1 MAISRLKKGARR
13 AKMAAFTLI
22 EMIIAITV
30 FTIFIGFAISAYLA
44 FHRADQDALV
54 VRALLMEEQG
64 IMDKLSSAVKE
75 NRIAYSAYKDSV
87 SGENIE
93 TANLYLLSADK
104 KNIFVYSWDSDAQMV
119 QLQAF
124 DSTSGAPLDGYADPI
139 QLNSENAKVSY
150 LEFKIFPSVDP
161 YADENKQVDNVQF
174 QPVISIDMTMEM
186 PGRVQEKVSV
196 SLHTAAT
203 SRYYK

>member
-1 MAISRLKKGARR
+1 MAIGAQKNREGR
-13 AKMAAFTLI
+13 AKRAAFTLI

-30 FTIFIGFAISAYLA
+30 FTIFIGFSISAYLA

-54 VRALLMEEQG
+54 VRSLLMEGQG

-93 TANLYLLSADK
+93 TATLYLLSADK
-104 KNIFVYSWDSDAQMV
+104 KNIYVYSWNSDDQTL

-124 DSTSGAPLDGYADPI
+124 DSTSGAPLDGYSNPI

-161 YADENKQVDNVQF
+161 YSSKNKQVDNVQF
-174 QPVISIDMTMEM
+174 QPVATIDMTMEI
-186 PGRVQEKVSV
+186 PGRAQEKVSV